1 MPWTNVLKPSETSVV
16 TSVETLALAV
26 QPFGLLIAITS
37 TMGATT
43 SVTGA
48 SILTGWT
55 GITKPVTS
63 VGAWTTVIKPTASV
77 GGWTNVLKPI

>member
-1 MPWTNVLKPSETSVV
+1 MPWVNVLKPSETSVA

-37 TMGATT
+37 TIGTTT

-55 GITKPVTS
+55 NLTKPVSS
-63 VGAWTTVIKPTASV
+63 VGAWTNISAPIASV
-77 GGWTNVLKPI
+77 GAWTNILKPT